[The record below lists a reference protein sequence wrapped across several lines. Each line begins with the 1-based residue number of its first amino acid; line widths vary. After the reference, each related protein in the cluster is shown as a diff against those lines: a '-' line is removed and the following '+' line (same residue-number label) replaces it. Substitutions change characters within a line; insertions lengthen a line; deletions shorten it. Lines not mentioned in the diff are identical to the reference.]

1 MNKKLILIASLLMAG
16 GVYAEIHIYCT
27 TDSFFRNDTMTT
39 ESDERKLLLTLTDE
53 KVVLDE
59 YESQSYKWQW
69 GANNMKNTISWNDDE
84 QKNKMGDYSTLY
96 LLHRLTGELRENRF
110 LIGRTVTWIYECK
123 RVEPLF

>member
-69 GANNMKNTISWNDDE
+69 GANNMKKTISWKQNIE
-84 QKNKMGDYSTLY
+84 NLK
-96 LLHRLTGELRENRF
+96 LR
-110 LIGRTVTWIYECK
+110 
-123 RVEPLF
+123 